1 MSSLNESLKKKNNT
15 KLLLQGINF
24 EKEQSKEHFAEYET
38 VFGIYSMSVPPLNI
52 SYNHALVSLATYTH
66 TPKTFISH
74 TVSLFS
80 IIAIYNDIN
89 LATLLLE

>member
-15 KLLLQGINF
+15 KLLFQGINF

-38 VFGIYSMSVPPLNI
+38 VFGIYSMSVPSLSI

-66 TPKTFISH
+66 THQKHLLAILCPYS
-74 TVSLFS
+74 VS
-80 IIAIYNDIN
+80 
-89 LATLLLE
+89 